1 MKMRR
6 LILCLALLLLPA
18 PAAAAPARMP
28 APGPALS
35 GAPYL
40 FRDAQH
46 MVRLVFR
53 TDRALARR
61 YDGLI
66 GGGATIAGRDAPL
79 GIVDGRDETTHCYT
93 AAVRFKER
101 IGRRYLAQIAAEPG
115 DPAPFELRI
124 ALRRAR
130 PGDARGRPLGC

>member
-1 MKMRR
+1 MRR
-6 LILCLALLLLPA
+6 LTLLLPLLLLPA
-18 PAAAAPARMP
+18 PATAAPNRMP
-28 APGPALS
+28 APGPGLS
-35 GAPYL
+35 GTPYL

-53 TDRALARR
+53 SDRALARR

-66 GGGATIAGRDAPL
+66 GGGATIAQRSAPL
-79 GIVDGRDETTHCYT
+79 GTVGATGETTHCYT
-93 AAVRFKER
+93 AAVRFKEH
-101 IGRRYLAQIAAEPG
+101 IGRRYLVNIAAEPG
-115 DPAPFELRI
+115 DPTPFELRI